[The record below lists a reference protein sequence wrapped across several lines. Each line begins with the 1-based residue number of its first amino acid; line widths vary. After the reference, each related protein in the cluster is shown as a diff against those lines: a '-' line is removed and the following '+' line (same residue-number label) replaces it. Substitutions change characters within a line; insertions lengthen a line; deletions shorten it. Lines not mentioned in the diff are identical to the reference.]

1 MSKQTTESKDLS
13 LALDIRLINVAEYHC
28 MADAGV
34 FHPEERVEL
43 IAGQLVKIAAKVTA
57 HTVTLRRINRL
68 FTCLSFQIEVM
79 VQIQDPIVLDDYS
92 ELEPDLALL
101 RLEPREYIDAH
112 PTAADTYLVIEVAD
126 SSFKYDSE
134 TKAKLYAQS
143 NIADYWVLDVVKRQ
157 LHVFRQPSNQGHQS
171 EVILTEDDSI
181 SPLQFPEI
189 KISIQEMLAPF

>member
-43 IAGQLVKIAAKVTA
+43 IAGQLVKMAAKGTA

-68 FTCLSFQIEVM
+68 FTRLSFQIEVM

-92 ELEPDLALL
+92 EPQPDLALL

-157 LHVFRQPSNQGHQS
+157 LHVFRQPSNQGYQS
-171 EVILTEDDSI
+171 EVILTEDDII
-181 SPLQFPEI
+181 SPLQFPDI
-189 KISIQEMLAPF
+189 TISIQEMLAPF

>member
-43 IAGQLVKIAAKVTA
+43 IAGQLVKMAAKGTA

-68 FTCLSFQIEVM
+68 FTRLSFQIEVM

-92 ELEPDLALL
+92 EPEPDLALL

-157 LHVFRQPSNQGHQS
+157 LHVFRQPSNQGYQS

>member
-43 IAGQLVKIAAKVTA
+43 IAGQLVKMAAKVTA

-68 FTCLSFQIEVM
+68 FTRLSFQIEVM

-92 ELEPDLALL
+92 EPQPDLALL

-157 LHVFRQPSNQGHQS
+157 LHVFRQPNNQGYQS

-181 SPLQFPEI
+181 SPLQFPDI
-189 KISIQEMLAPF
+189 TISIQEMLAPF